1 MFYYGYKDFEPDV
14 KSLIRQSRD
23 FDPDAIVAIA
33 RGALMIG
40 ELMSYG
46 LKIRNIQSLRVES
59 YDGEVRRDRVK
70 IVGSCD
76 LEDVHRV
83 LIVDDIIDSGHT
95 MNEVVLHL
103 KERYPDILFKTA
115 AVFYKPT
122 AGFKADFTVREAKG
136 WIDFFW
142 DVDYE
147 GNDE

>member
-1 MFYYGYKDFEPDV
+1 MYYYGYKDFEPDV
-14 KSLIRQSRD
+14 KSLISQSRD

-40 ELMSYG
+40 ELMAYG

-59 YDGEVRRDRVK
+59 YDGEVQRDSVK
-70 IVGSCD
+70 IIDSCD
-76 LEDVHRV
+76 LDGVRKV

-95 MNEVVLHL
+95 MKEVVLHL
-103 KERYPDILFKTA
+103 KEQYPDILFKTA

-142 DVDYE
+142 DVDY
-147 GNDE
+147 GSGDE